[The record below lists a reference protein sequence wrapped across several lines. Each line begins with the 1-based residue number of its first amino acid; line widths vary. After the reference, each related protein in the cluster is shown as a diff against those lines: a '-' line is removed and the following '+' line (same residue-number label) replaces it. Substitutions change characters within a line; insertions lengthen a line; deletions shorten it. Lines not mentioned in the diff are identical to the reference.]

1 MNKRKTTV
9 ILVTTTLLM
18 FFAASIYG
26 LDAYD
31 HPAIGRYEGSAII
44 HQESSNFDQCR
55 LGLSAAEDGT
65 VAETLAV
72 EGKVLMTLYSGPED
86 ASAFE
91 IITAYRKLLQSNE
104 FDILF
109 SCEKAACGEGFLG
122 AFYDLAPF
130 ANDPGWNNSSP
141 ITQGNPDSSYVLVA
155 KSENETKTM
164 YASLIVSQGWWSYP
178 VYKLD
183 IVEVQEFEGK
193 ISSVTGPG
201 EDTADELREPADTS
215 TAERAPRRPV
225 RFGVQLS
232 SDSYFGFLLYAN
244 RFELSAKAQAI
255 LYDGYPGG
263 NHPDEILM
271 IGAHTSFFFKPAE
284 NTDLGVG
291 VEVRRGI
298 LLSGDT
304 DYVQYMDGGPRVSFN
319 YNLGEHILLS
329 GVLYP
334 VWIVVRETSLADSFS
349 LDAAIPSAAVA
360 VSFLF

>member
-1 MNKRKTTV
+1 MNKHKPV
-9 ILVTTTLLM
+9 IILVTTALLLL
-18 FFAASIYG
+18 FAASIYG
-26 LDAYD
+26 LEAYD
-31 HPAIGRYEGSAII
+31 HPLVGRYGGSAII
-44 HQESSNFDQCR
+44 HQESSNFDRYR

-65 VAETLAV
+65 VAETLTV

-91 IITAYRKLLQSNE
+91 VITAYRKLLQSDE

-141 ITQGNPDSSYVLVA
+141 ITQGNPDASYVLVA
-155 KSENETKTM
+155 KSESEAKTM
-164 YASLIVSQGWWSYP
+164 YVSLIVSQGWWSYP

-201 EDTADELREPADTS
+201 GETGDAVREPADAS
-215 TAERAPRRPV
+215 TAERTARRPV
-225 RFGVQLS
+225 RFGL
-232 SDSYFGFLLYAN
+232 LLYAN
-244 RFELSAKAQAI
+244 RFEVSAKAQAT
-255 LYDGYPGG
+255 LHDDPAD
-263 NHPDEILM
+263 PDEILM
-271 IGAHTSFFFKPAE
+271 IGAHASFLFKPTE
-284 NTDLGVG
+284 NTDLGLG

-298 LLSGDT
+298 KLSGVN
-304 DYVQYMDGGPRVSFN
+304 DYEQYMDGGPRLSIN
-319 YNLGEHILLS
+319 YNLGEHFLLS
-329 GVLYP
+329 GVLHP
-334 VWIVVRETSLADSFS
+334 VWVVVRETTVADSFT
-349 LDAAIPSAAVA
+349 LDAKIPYASVA

>member
-1 MNKRKTTV
+1 MNKHKTTIIV
-9 ILVTTTLLM
+9 VTTALLM

-26 LDAYD
+26 LETYD

-44 HQESSNFDQCR
+44 HQESSNFDQYR

-65 VAETLAV
+65 VTETLTV
-72 EGKVLMTLYSGPED
+72 EGRVLMTLYSGPED

-91 IITAYRKLLQSNE
+91 VLTAYRKLLQSNE
-104 FDILF
+104 FEILF
-109 SCEKAACGEGFLG
+109 SCEESACGGQFLG

-141 ITQGNPDSSYVLVA
+141 ITQGNPDASYVLVA
-155 KSENETKTM
+155 KSENEAKTM
-164 YASLIVSQGWWSYP
+164 YVSLIVSQGWWSYP

-183 IVEVQEFEGK
+183 IVEVQELEGK

-201 EDTADELREPADTS
+201 EETADELREPADAA
-215 TAERAPRRPV
+215 TAPPVARRPV

-244 RFELSAKAQAI
+244 RFEVSAKAQAT
-255 LYDGYPGG
+255 LYDYPPGEE
-263 NHPDEILM
+263 PDDEILM
-271 IGAHTSFFFKPAE
+271 IGAHTSFLFKPTE
-284 NTDLGVG
+284 NVDFGLG

-298 LLSGDT
+298 KLSGT
-304 DYVQYMDGGPRVSFN
+304 IDYVQYMDGGPRLSIN
-319 YNLGEHILLS
+319 YNLGKHILLS

-334 VWIVVRETSLADSFS
+334 VWVVVREDTSTDPTK
-349 LDAAIPSAAVA
+349 LDARIPSAAVA

>member
-1 MNKRKTTV
+1 MNKHKTTI
-9 ILVTTTLLM
+9 ILATTVLLM

-31 HPAIGRYEGSAII
+31 HPAIGRYEGSSII
-44 HQESSNFDQCR
+44 HQESSNFDQYR
-55 LGLSAAEDGT
+55 LGLAVAEDGA
-65 VAETLAV
+65 VSETLTV

-86 ASAFE
+86 ASSFE
-91 IITAYRKLLQSNE
+91 VITAYRKLLQSNQFE
-104 FDILF
+104 ILF
-109 SCEKAACGEGFLG
+109 SCETSDCGGQFLK
-122 AFYDLAPF
+122 AFYNLAPF

-141 ITQGNPDSSYVLVA
+141 ITQGNPDASYVLVA
-155 KSENETKTM
+155 KSESEGKTM
-164 YASLIVSQGWWSYP
+164 YASLMVSQGWWSYP

-201 EDTADELREPADTS
+201 GETADDVREPVEPSPAGK
-215 TAERAPRRPV
+215 AARRPV

-232 SDSYFGFLLYAN
+232 SDSYFGLLLYAN
-244 RFELSAKAQAI
+244 RFEVSAKAQAI

-271 IGAHTSFFFKPAE
+271 IGAHTSFLFKPAE
-284 NTDLGVG
+284 NVDLGLG

-304 DYVQYMDGGPRVSFN
+304 DYVQYMDGGPRLSIN
-319 YNLGEHILLS
+319 YNLGKHFLLS
-329 GVLYP
+329 GVLHH
-334 VWIVVRETSLADSFS
+334 VWIVVRETSLADSYT